1 MSHRASV
8 FACLMLPLAACSV
21 LDNKHDAPT
30 LKTLE
35 SRRIDVTRDTT
46 LPATRAQAQQAY
58 QQFLKAAPDS
68 SQRGEALR
76 RLADITLEDGS
87 TTEEMPAVTS
97 DAGATGDAANAA
109 TAIHLYEQV
118 LAVTPNAADN
128 DRVLYQLARAYEQ
141 SGRLPETLRTL
152 ERLETKYP
160 ASPYRAEAQ
169 FRRGEILFVQQH
181 YVEAQ
186 KAYQAVLDAGVTG
199 QFYPRALYKRGW
211 ASFKQSDADGALDS
225 FLAFLDH
232 KLGKGETPAALS
244 RGEQELLEDTLRA
257 VSLTLS
263 YEERP
268 QAVAELFAR
277 KGARPYEYLVYQ
289 HLGDLYL
296 DKERYTDAAS
306 VYHGYA
312 LAHDSDA
319 RAPQF
324 QIQAIDAYRKGKLS
338 ALVLTGKQE
347 YVQRYAL
354 DGAYWRTHTAQEQP
368 AALAYLQE
376 SLVDL
381 AAHYHAQAQSKHAG
395 ADYEQAAQ
403 WYRQFLKSFP
413 KDARSPHLNFLLA
426 ELLNETHQYPQAVQ
440 EYQRTAYDYGDHAQ
454 AAEAGYAA
462 LVAARQYRE
471 QVNGTARA
479 QWDQDSI
486 AMALRFAEHFPKHPQ
501 AAAVQ
506 SKAAEDLYAAHDLP
520 RAAATAQ
527 AVLAHTPAA
536 DAALRRTA
544 SIVLGHVEFE
554 RGAFAAAESAYQNA
568 LTLSAPNDPERAV
581 ITPRLAAAI
590 YKQGDQLKSSGK
602 SAEAVT
608 NLLRVSQVAPGSEI
622 AASADYD
629 AAAALLAAHD
639 WNGAA
644 RVLEHFRSAYPKHP
658 LQGEVTRKLAAAYSE
673 SGQAGRA
680 ATELETVSRS
690 VPGAQLQQQALWEA
704 TKMYEKAQQPDQA
717 ASAYRQYI
725 QRFPKPLVQ
734 QLEAHR
740 WLAQRA
746 AKTGDAVQQCHWLQ
760 ALIDAERAG
769 GAERSDTTARYAA
782 IAALALAQPAQEQY
796 SHITLSAPLSKNLNR
811 KKDAMQAALKA
822 YGTAAEYG
830 VAAVTTQATY
840 AIAELYRDFGRA
852 LMESERPVTLSAQE
866 RAQYDALLEE
876 QAFPF
881 EEKAIAIHETN
892 AKRTTDGVY
901 DQWIQQ
907 SFTRLAELVPAKYG
921 KQEHGAEA
929 VDALP

>member
-1 MSHRASV
+1 MRRRAGV
-8 FACLMLPLAACSV
+8 CACLMLSLAACSV
-21 LDNKHDAPT
+21 LDHKNDAPT

-35 SRRIDVTRDTT
+35 SRRVTVTRDTT
-46 LPATRAQAQQAY
+46 LSATPEQAQQAY
-58 QQFLKAAPDS
+58 QQFLQAAPKS
-68 SQRGEALR
+68 PQRGEALR
-76 RLADITLEDGS
+76 RLADITLENGGAHD
-87 TTEEMPAVTS
+87 ELPAVAS
-97 DAGATGDAANAA
+97 DTGAAADSAQAA
-109 TAIHLYEQV
+109 AAIHLYEQV
-118 LAVTPNAADN
+118 LAANPDAADN

-152 ERLETKYP
+152 EHLVAAYP

-169 FRRGEILFVQQH
+169 FRRGEILFVQQQ
-181 YVEAQ
+181 YAAAQ
-186 KAYQAVLDAGVTG
+186 QAYQAVLDAGPKG
-199 QFYPRALYKRGW
+199 QFYSRALYKRGW

-225 FLAFLDH
+225 FLAFLDRT
-232 KLGKGETPAALS
+232 LGKGQTTATLS
-244 RGEQELLEDTLRA
+244 RGEQELLNDTLRA
-257 VSLTLS
+257 TSLTLS

-268 QAVAELFAR
+268 QALAELFAR

-289 HLGDLYL
+289 NLGDLYL
-296 DKERYTDAAS
+296 SKERYTDAAS
-306 VYHGYA
+306 VYRDYA
-312 LAHDSDA
+312 LSHDSDA

-324 QIQAIDAYRKGKLS
+324 QIQAIDAYRKGKLN
-338 ALVLTGKQE
+338 ALVLAGKQE

-354 DGAYWRTHTAQEQP
+354 DGAYWHTHTPQQQP

-381 AAHYHAQAQSKHAG
+381 AAYYHAQAQSKHDS
-395 ADYEQAAQ
+395 ADYQQAAQ
-403 WYRQFLKSFP
+403 WYRQYLKSFP
-413 KDARSPHLNFLLA
+413 KDARAPHLNFLLA

-440 EYQRTAYDYGDHAQ
+440 EYQRTAYDYGDHPQ

-462 LVAARQYRE
+462 LVAARQYRG
-471 QVNGTARA
+471 QLNGAARA
-479 QWDQDSI
+479 QWDQDDI
-486 AMALRFAEHFPKHPQ
+486 AMALRFAEHFPRHPQ

-527 AVLAHTPAA
+527 AVLARTPAA

-544 SIVLGHVEFE
+544 SIVLGHVQFE
-554 RGAFAAAESAYQNA
+554 RGDFAAAESAYQNA
-568 LTLSAPNDPERAV
+568 LQLTAPNDPERAV

-590 YKQGDQLKSSGK
+590 YKQGDRQRNSGK
-602 SAEAVT
+602 PAEAVGT
-608 NLLRVSQVAPGSEI
+608 LLRVAQIAPGSEI

-639 WNGAA
+639 WNGAI

-704 TKMYEKAQQPDQA
+704 AQMYEKAHQPDQA

-725 QRFPKPLVQ
+725 QRFPKPLTQ

-746 AKTGDAVQQCHWLQ
+746 AKSGDAVQQRHWLQ

-769 GAERSDTTARYAA
+769 GTERSDTTARYAA
-782 IAALALAQPAQEQY
+782 IAALAMAEPAQTEYAQ
-796 SHITLSAPLSKNLNR
+796 IALSAPLNKNLKR

-822 YGTAAEYG
+822 YETAAEYG
-830 VAAVTTQATY
+830 ITEVTTQATY

-852 LMESERPVTLSAQE
+852 LMESERPANLSALE
-866 RAQYDALLEE
+866 RAQYDTLVEE

-892 AKRTTDGVY
+892 VKRTTDGVY
-901 DQWIQQ
+901 DQWVQK
-907 SFTRLAELVPAKYG
+907 SFTQLAELVPAKYG
-921 KQEHGAEA
+921 KQEHGAEF

>member
-1 MSHRASV
+1 MRHRAGV
-8 FACLMLPLAACSV
+8 CACLMLPLAACSI
-21 LDNKHDAPT
+21 LDKHDAPT

-35 SRRIDVTRDTT
+35 SRYVNVARDTT

-58 QQFLKAAPDS
+58 QQFLKAAPES

-87 TTEEMPAVTS
+87 AQDEQPAVTS
-97 DAGATGDAANAA
+97 DTGATADVAHAAE
-109 TAIHLYEQV
+109 AIHLYEQV
-118 LAVTPNAADN
+118 LAVTPAAADN

-152 ERLETKYP
+152 ERLVASYP
-160 ASPYRAEAQ
+160 GSPYRAEAQ
-169 FRRGEILFVQQH
+169 FRRGEILFVQQQ
-181 YVEAQ
+181 YAAAQ
-186 KAYQAVLDAGVTG
+186 QAYQSVLDTGAAG
-199 QFYPRALYKRGW
+199 QFYSRALYKRGW

-232 KLGKGETPAALS
+232 TLGKGQAPAALS

-263 YEERP
+263 YEDRR
-268 QAVAELFAR
+268 QGVAELFTR

-296 DKERYTDAAS
+296 NKERYTDAAS
-306 VYHGYA
+306 VYRGYA

-324 QIQAIDAYRKGKLS
+324 QIQAIDAYRKGKLN

-354 DGAYWRTHTAQEQP
+354 DGAYWRTHPQEQP

-381 AAHYHAQAQSKHAG
+381 AAYYHAQAQSKHAS

-403 WYRQFLKSFP
+403 WYRQYLQSFP
-413 KDARSPHLNFLLA
+413 KDTRAPHLNFLLA

-440 EYQRTAYDYGDHAQ
+440 EYQHTAYDYGDHAQ

-462 LVAARQYRE
+462 LVTTRQYRE
-471 QVNGTARA
+471 QVNGAART

-486 AMALRFAEHFPKHPQ
+486 TMALRFAEHFPKHPQ

-520 RAAATAQ
+520 RAATTAQ
-527 AVLAHTPAA
+527 AVLARTPAA

-544 SIVLGHVEFE
+544 SIVLGHVQFE
-554 RGAFAAAESAYQNA
+554 RGAFAEAESAYQNA
-568 LTLSAPNDPERAV
+568 LALTAPNDPERAV

-590 YKQGDQLKSSGK
+590 YKQGDQLKNSGK

-608 NLLRVSQVAPGSEI
+608 KLQRVAQVAPGSEI

-629 AAAALLAAHD
+629 AAASLLEAHE

-658 LQGEVTRKLAAAYSE
+658 LQGEVTRKLAAVYSE

-690 VPGAQLQQQALWEA
+690 APGAQLQQQALWEA
-704 TKMYEKAQQPDQA
+704 TQMYEKAQQPDQA
-717 ASAYRQYI
+717 ANAYRQYI
-725 QRFPKPLVQ
+725 QRFPKPLTQ

-746 AKTGDAVQQCHWLQ
+746 AQAGDAVQQRHWLQ

-782 IAALALAQPAQEQY
+782 IAALALAQPAQDNY
-796 SHITLSAPLSKNLNR
+796 THIALSAPLNKNLKR
-811 KKDAMQAALKA
+811 KKDAMQAALKSYEA
-822 YGTAAEYG
+822 AAEYG
-830 VAAVTTQATY
+830 VAEVTTQATY

-852 LMESERPVTLSAQE
+852 LMDSERPANLSAQE
-866 RAQYDALLEE
+866 RAQYDALVEE

-881 EEKAIAIHETN
+881 EEKAISIHETN
-892 AKRTTDGVY
+892 VKRTADGVY
-901 DQWIQQ
+901 DQWVQQ
-907 SFTRLAELVPAKYG
+907 SFTRLAELVPARYG